1 MAPLTSVFSAYLW
14 IKRKRNGKRKGYTG
28 GFNWISKYYVL
39 RKCVKEMWQ
48 NVILQKSWMVGVWV
62 FIIFLILFCT

>member
-1 MAPLTSVFSAYLW
+1 MGRERDIRGGGA
-14 IKRKRNGKRKGYTG
+14 

-39 RKCVKEMWQ
+39 KKCVKKMWR